1 MRSLSQPKLKTVSNL
16 WKKEVEE
23 EPEVVAELKAADR
36 LMMMPPRSDKL
47 TIYAE
52 IAVSYCSEQ
61 ILQTYV
67 IITIH
72 NSAIN
77 QLIMFKLGKLLANT
91 LTYNAIKS
99 LETSLGSFQVVRDF
113 FISLE
118 IIGKENCFN

>member
-1 MRSLSQPKLKTVSNL
+1 M
-16 WKKEVEE
+16 
-23 EPEVVAELKAADR
+23 AELRAADR

-52 IAVSYCSEQ
+52 IAVSYCSRQ

-72 NSAIN
+72 NSAMN
-77 QLIMFKLGKLLANT
+77 QLIMFKLGKLLANIH
-91 LTYNAIKS
+91 TYNDIKS
-99 LETSLGSFQVVRDF
+99 SETGLLSYQVMRDF

-118 IIGKENCFN
+118 IIGKENCFK

>member
-1 MRSLSQPKLKTVSNL
+1 M
-16 WKKEVEE
+16 EE

-52 IAVSYCSEQ
+52 IAVRYCSRQ
-61 ILQTYV
+61 IQTTYA

-99 LETSLGSFQVVRDF
+99 LETGWLSYQVMRDF

-118 IIGKENCFN
+118 IIGKENCFK

>member
-1 MRSLSQPKLKTVSNL
+1 M
-16 WKKEVEE
+16 VE
-23 EPEVVAELKAADR
+23 LRAADR